1 MNSELKL
8 VIFEEKK
15 ILQYLLELLNEQYNL
30 ILSKDVISLGVIADK
45 IEEQG
50 KKLANIEIKRR
61 KIATEEEFDNF
72 IKNTDD
78 EHIINVYE
86 EIKTILTN
94 LRDQKDIN
102 NTLIKQ
108 RLIFTNKMINVIK
121 PSKGI
126 GTYNAYGK
134 VGR

>member
-102 NTLIKQ
+102 NTLIKE